1 MIFFALLVA
10 TLLDYNVPFA
20 YEKRL
25 NPYVLRWTA
34 TAQRWTSQQ
43 AGWVDW
49 AVGVGLPVI
58 ATAVI
63 FLALSA
69 FASVLAWVWLVVVL
83 YVFSGYGQFKDHM
96 SPVGMFGRVS
106 QGVADEG
113 NNAFDT
119 PAAVRFVLHRV
130 VGYWVAFIVL
140 ALLGLGPAGAVL
152 YRLAREKATPM
163 TQSQAGEE
171 PALEEQAAE
180 EQAVEE
186 QAVEEQTVEEQAIEE
201 QAVEEQAVAEQP
213 VMQAVQIE
221 ANESTTTTDGMAS
234 DPHTADPVHAFAA
247 LAWHWVGWLPARA
260 MVICAAMVG
269 AFDGAIAAWREPEA
283 RHDES
288 NDALVVSGVLGSLGE
303 PEQITPG
310 MVERL
315 ATRLLW
321 LIFVAVGV
329 VSFAV

>member
-171 PALEEQAAE
+171 PA
-180 EQAVEE
+180 VEE
-186 QAVEEQTVEEQAIEE
+186 QAVEE

>member
-163 TQSQAGEE
+163 TQSQGGEE
-171 PALEEQAAE
+171 P
-180 EQAVEE
+180 
-186 QAVEEQTVEEQAIEE
+186 
-201 QAVEEQAVAEQP
+201 AVEEQAVAEQP

-221 ANESTTTTDGMAS
+221 VNESTTTTDGMAS

-260 MVICAAMVG
+260 MVVCAAMVG

-288 NDALVVSGVLGSLGE
+288 NDALVDSGVLGSLGE

-329 VSFAV
+329 VSFAF

>member
-1 MIFFALLVA
+1 MMFLALLVA

-34 TAQRWTSQQ
+34 TAQQWTSQQ

-63 FLALSA
+63 FLVLSA

-152 YRLAREKATPM
+152 YRLAREKATLM

-171 PALEEQAAE
+171 PAL
-180 EQAVEE
+180 
-186 QAVEEQTVEEQAIEE
+186 EE

>member
-152 YRLAREKATPM
+152 YRLAREKVTPM

-171 PALEEQAAE
+171 PALEEQA
-180 EQAVEE
+180 VEE
-186 QAVEEQTVEEQAIEE
+186 QAA
-201 QAVEEQAVAEQP
+201 EEQAVAEQP

>member
-25 NPYVLRWTA
+25 DPYVLRWTA

-152 YRLAREKATPM
+152 YRLAREKATLM

-171 PALEEQAAE
+171 PAL
-180 EQAVEE
+180 
-186 QAVEEQTVEEQAIEE
+186 EE

>member
-1 MIFFALLVA
+1 MFFFALLVA

-43 AGWVDW
+43 TGWVDW

-63 FLALSA
+63 FLVLSA

-171 PALEEQAAE
+171 PA
-180 EQAVEE
+180 
-186 QAVEEQTVEEQAIEE
+186 VEEQTVEEQA
-201 QAVEEQAVAEQP
+201 VEEQP

-315 ATRLLW
+315 ATRLLR

>member
-1 MIFFALLVA
+1 MIFSALLVA

-171 PALEEQAAE
+171 PAVEEPAVE

-186 QAVEEQTVEEQAIEE
+186 QAVEEQ
-201 QAVEEQAVAEQP
+201 AVEEQP
-213 VMQAVQIE
+213 VM
-221 ANESTTTTDGMAS
+221 
-234 DPHTADPVHAFAA
+234 
-247 LAWHWVGWLPARA
+247 
-260 MVICAAMVG
+260 
-269 AFDGAIAAWREPEA
+269 
-283 RHDES
+283 
-288 NDALVVSGVLGSLGE
+288 
-303 PEQITPG
+303 
-310 MVERL
+310 
-315 ATRLLW
+315 
-321 LIFVAVGV
+321 
-329 VSFAV
+329 

>member
-1 MIFFALLVA
+1 MIFLALLVA

-69 FASVLAWVWLVVVL
+69 LASVLAWVWLVVVL

-171 PALEEQAAE
+171 PA
-180 EQAVEE
+180 V
-186 QAVEEQTVEEQAIEE
+186 EE

>member
-186 QAVEEQTVEEQAIEE
+186 QAVEEQ
-201 QAVEEQAVAEQP
+201 AVEEQAVAEQP

-221 ANESTTTTDGMAS
+221 ANESTTTTDGVAS

>member
-69 FASVLAWVWLVVVL
+69 LASVLAWVWLVVVL

-163 TQSQAGEE
+163 TQSQGGEE
-171 PALEEQAAE
+171 PALE

-186 QAVEEQTVEEQAIEE
+186 QAVE
-201 QAVEEQAVAEQP
+201 EQP

-221 ANESTTTTDGMAS
+221 ANESTTTTDGMAA

>member
-1 MIFFALLVA
+1 MMFLALLVA

-34 TAQRWTSQQ
+34 TAQQWTSQQ

-69 FASVLAWVWLVVVL
+69 LASVLAWVWLVVVL

-171 PALEEQAAE
+171 PA
-180 EQAVEE
+180 
-186 QAVEEQTVEEQAIEE
+186 VEEQTVEEQA
-201 QAVEEQAVAEQP
+201 VEEQP

-221 ANESTTTTDGMAS
+221 ANESTTTDGMAS
-234 DPHTADPVHAFAA
+234 DPHTADPVHAVAA

-303 PEQITPG
+303 PKQITPG

>member
-171 PALEEQAAE
+171 PALEEQA
-180 EQAVEE
+180 
-186 QAVEEQTVEEQAIEE
+186 
-201 QAVEEQAVAEQP
+201 VEEQAVAEQP

-221 ANESTTTTDGMAS
+221 ANESTTTDGMAS

>member
-1 MIFFALLVA
+1 MIFLALLVA

-34 TAQRWTSQQ
+34 TAQQWTSQQ

-171 PALEEQAAE
+171 PAVE

-186 QAVEEQTVEEQAIEE
+186 QAVEEQ
-201 QAVEEQAVAEQP
+201 AVEEQAVEEQP

-221 ANESTTTTDGMAS
+221 ANESTTTDGMAS

>member
-152 YRLAREKATPM
+152 YRLAREKATLM

-171 PALEEQAAE
+171 PAVEEQALE
-180 EQAVEE
+180 EQAVE
-186 QAVEEQTVEEQAIEE
+186 
-201 QAVEEQAVAEQP
+201 EQP

>member
-69 FASVLAWVWLVVVL
+69 LASVLAWVWLVVVL

-171 PALEEQAAE
+171 PA
-180 EQAVEE
+180 V
-186 QAVEEQTVEEQAIEE
+186 EE

>member
-163 TQSQAGEE
+163 RQSQAGEE
-171 PALEEQAAE
+171 PA
-180 EQAVEE
+180 VEE
-186 QAVEEQTVEEQAIEE
+186 QAVEE

-221 ANESTTTTDGMAS
+221 ANESTTTDGMAP
-234 DPHTADPVHAFAA
+234 DPHAADPVHAFAA

>member
-34 TAQRWTSQQ
+34 TAQQWTSQQ

-163 TQSQAGEE
+163 TQSQGGEE
-171 PALEEQAAE
+171 PA
-180 EQAVEE
+180 V
-186 QAVEEQTVEEQAIEE
+186 EE

>member
-1 MIFFALLVA
+1 MMFLALLVA

-34 TAQRWTSQQ
+34 TAQQWTSQQ

-63 FLALSA
+63 FLVLSA

-171 PALEEQAAE
+171 PA
-180 EQAVEE
+180 
-186 QAVEEQTVEEQAIEE
+186 VEEQTVEEQA
-201 QAVEEQAVAEQP
+201 VEEQP

>member
-43 AGWVDW
+43 TGWVDW

-63 FLALSA
+63 FLVLSA

-171 PALEEQAAE
+171 PA
-180 EQAVEE
+180 
-186 QAVEEQTVEEQAIEE
+186 VEEQTVEEQA
-201 QAVEEQAVAEQP
+201 VEEQP

-315 ATRLLW
+315 ATRLLR

>member
-171 PALEEQAAE
+171 PA
-180 EQAVEE
+180 
-186 QAVEEQTVEEQAIEE
+186 VEEQTVEEQA
-201 QAVEEQAVAEQP
+201 VEEQP

-221 ANESTTTTDGMAS
+221 ANESTTTTDGVAS

>member
-25 NPYVLRWTA
+25 NLYVLRWTA

-113 NNAFDT
+113 DNAFDT

-163 TQSQAGEE
+163 RQSQAGEE
-171 PALEEQAAE
+171 PAVE

-186 QAVEEQTVEEQAIEE
+186 QAVEEQ
-201 QAVEEQAVAEQP
+201 AVEEQAVEEQP

-221 ANESTTTTDGMAS
+221 ANESTTTTYGMAS

>member
-34 TAQRWTSQQ
+34 KAQRWTSQQ

-171 PALEEQAAE
+171 PA
-180 EQAVEE
+180 
-186 QAVEEQTVEEQAIEE
+186 VEEQTVEEQA
-201 QAVEEQAVAEQP
+201 VEEQP

-234 DPHTADPVHAFAA
+234 DPHTADAVHAFAA

>member
-171 PALEEQAAE
+171 PALEEQA
-180 EQAVEE
+180 
-186 QAVEEQTVEEQAIEE
+186 
-201 QAVEEQAVAEQP
+201 VAEQP

>member
-152 YRLAREKATPM
+152 YRLAREKATLM

-171 PALEEQAAE
+171 PAL
-180 EQAVEE
+180 
-186 QAVEEQTVEEQAIEE
+186 EE

>member
-69 FASVLAWVWLVVVL
+69 LASVLAWVWLVVVL

-171 PALEEQAAE
+171 PA
-180 EQAVEE
+180 VEE
-186 QAVEEQTVEEQAIEE
+186 QAVEE

-221 ANESTTTTDGMAS
+221 ANESTTTIDGMAS

>member
-1 MIFFALLVA
+1 MIFLALLVA

-34 TAQRWTSQQ
+34 TAQQWTSQQ

-163 TQSQAGEE
+163 RQSQAGEE
-171 PALEEQAAE
+171 PAVE

-186 QAVEEQTVEEQAIEE
+186 QAVEEQ
-201 QAVEEQAVAEQP
+201 AVEEQAVEEQP

>member
-171 PALEEQAAE
+171 PALEEQA
-180 EQAVEE
+180 
-186 QAVEEQTVEEQAIEE
+186 
-201 QAVEEQAVAEQP
+201 VEEQAVAEQP

-221 ANESTTTTDGMAS
+221 ANESTTTDGMAP
-234 DPHTADPVHAFAA
+234 DPHAADPVHAFAA

>member
-163 TQSQAGEE
+163 RQSQAGEE
-171 PALEEQAAE
+171 PA
-180 EQAVEE
+180 VEE
-186 QAVEEQTVEEQAIEE
+186 QAVEEE
-201 QAVEEQAVAEQP
+201 P
-213 VMQAVQIE
+213 VMQAVQVE
-221 ANESTTTTDGMAS
+221 ANESATTTDGMAS

>member
-163 TQSQAGEE
+163 RQSQAGEE
-171 PALEEQAAE
+171 PAVEEQAAE

-186 QAVEEQTVEEQAIEE
+186 QT
-201 QAVEEQAVAEQP
+201 VAEQP
-213 VMQAVQIE
+213 VMQAVQVE

>member
-152 YRLAREKATPM
+152 YRLAREKATLM

-171 PALEEQAAE
+171 PAVE

-186 QAVEEQTVEEQAIEE
+186 QAVEE

-221 ANESTTTTDGMAS
+221 ANESTTTDGMAP
-234 DPHTADPVHAFAA
+234 DPHAADPVHAFAA

>member
-96 SPVGMFGRVS
+96 SPVGMFCRVS

-171 PALEEQAAE
+171 PA
-180 EQAVEE
+180 
-186 QAVEEQTVEEQAIEE
+186 VEEQTVEEQA
-201 QAVEEQAVAEQP
+201 VEEQP

-221 ANESTTTTDGMAS
+221 ANESTTTSDGMAS

>member
-171 PALEEQAAE
+171 PA
-180 EQAVEE
+180 
-186 QAVEEQTVEEQAIEE
+186 
-201 QAVEEQAVAEQP
+201 VEEQAVAEQP

>member
-49 AVGVGLPVI
+49 AVGVGLPAI

-69 FASVLAWVWLVVVL
+69 LASVLAWVWLVVVL

-152 YRLAREKATPM
+152 YRLAREKATLM
-163 TQSQAGEE
+163 TQSQGGEE
-171 PALEEQAAE
+171 PAVE

-186 QAVEEQTVEEQAIEE
+186 QAVEEQ
-201 QAVEEQAVAEQP
+201 P
-213 VMQAVQIE
+213 VMQAVQVE
-221 ANESTTTTDGMAS
+221 ANESTTTTDGMAA

>member
-69 FASVLAWVWLVVVL
+69 LASVLAWVWLVVVL

-163 TQSQAGEE
+163 TQSQGGEE
-171 PALEEQAAE
+171 P
-180 EQAVEE
+180 
-186 QAVEEQTVEEQAIEE
+186 
-201 QAVEEQAVAEQP
+201 AVEEQAVAEQTVEEQP
-213 VMQAVQIE
+213 VVQAVQIE
-221 ANESTTTTDGMAS
+221 ANEPTTTTDGMAS

>member
-171 PALEEQAAE
+171 QT
-180 EQAVEE
+180 VEE
-186 QAVEEQTVEEQAIEE
+186 QAVE
-201 QAVEEQAVAEQP
+201 EQP

>member
-69 FASVLAWVWLVVVL
+69 LASVLAWVWLVVVL

-171 PALEEQAAE
+171 L
-180 EQAVEE
+180 AVEE
-186 QAVEEQTVEEQAIEE
+186 QAVE
-201 QAVEEQAVAEQP
+201 EQP

>member
-1 MIFFALLVA
+1 MIFLALLVA

-163 TQSQAGEE
+163 TQPQAGEE
-171 PALEEQAAE
+171 P
-180 EQAVEE
+180 
-186 QAVEEQTVEEQAIEE
+186 AVEEQTVE
-201 QAVEEQAVAEQP
+201 EQP

-234 DPHTADPVHAFAA
+234 DSHTADPVHAFAA

>member
-171 PALEEQAAE
+171 PA
-180 EQAVEE
+180 
-186 QAVEEQTVEEQAIEE
+186 
-201 QAVEEQAVAEQP
+201 VEEQAVAEQP

-221 ANESTTTTDGMAS
+221 ANESTTTDGMAP
-234 DPHTADPVHAFAA
+234 DPHAADPVHAFAA

>member
-171 PALEEQAAE
+171 PALEEQA
-180 EQAVEE
+180 
-186 QAVEEQTVEEQAIEE
+186 
-201 QAVEEQAVAEQP
+201 VAEQP
-213 VMQAVQIE
+213 VMQAVPIE
-221 ANESTTTTDGMAS
+221 ANESTTTDGMAP
-234 DPHTADPVHAFAA
+234 DPHAADPVHAFAA

>member
-1 MIFFALLVA
+1 MIFLALLVA

-152 YRLAREKATPM
+152 YRLAREKATLM

-171 PALEEQAAE
+171 PALEEQA
-180 EQAVEE
+180 
-186 QAVEEQTVEEQAIEE
+186 VEEQTVE
-201 QAVEEQAVAEQP
+201 EQP